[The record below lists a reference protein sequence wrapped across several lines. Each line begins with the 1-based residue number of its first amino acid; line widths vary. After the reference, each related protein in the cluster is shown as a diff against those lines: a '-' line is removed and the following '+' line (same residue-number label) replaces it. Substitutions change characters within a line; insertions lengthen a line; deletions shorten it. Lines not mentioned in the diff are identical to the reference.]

1 MRDKINLLIFLASL
15 LLCCSFLLP
24 ESQKKS
30 TLFLIGD
37 STVRNGTYGR
47 GDGGLWGWGSFI
59 HLFLDTNRLQV
70 QNRAMG
76 GTSSRSY
83 FEIGL
88 WDKVLEDI
96 KPGDFVLMQFGHNDN
111 GKYSIKNNSEDTLH
125 YTDPKTGREVVV
137 HSYGWNI
144 RKYIS
149 ETKAKGAIPV
159 VLSLVPRNIWKD
171 GKVNRSTNDFTL
183 WARQAAN
190 QENALFVDLNT
201 IIADRYDRDT
211 EAKVKS
217 TYFGTDHVHTI
228 EAGAKVNAACVIKGL
243 LQLKGKPFKKYINK
257 KIWKEY

>member
-1 MRDKINLLIFLASL
+1 M
-15 LLCCSFLLP
+15 
-24 ESQKKS
+24 
-30 TLFLIGD
+30 
-37 STVRNGTYGR
+37 
-47 GDGGLWGWGSFI
+47 
-59 HLFLDTNRLQV
+59 
-70 QNRAMG
+70 
-76 GTSSRSY
+76 
-83 FEIGL
+83 
-88 WDKVLEDI
+88 
-96 KPGDFVLMQFGHNDN
+96 
-111 GKYSIKNNSEDTLH
+111 
-125 YTDPKTGREVVV
+125 V